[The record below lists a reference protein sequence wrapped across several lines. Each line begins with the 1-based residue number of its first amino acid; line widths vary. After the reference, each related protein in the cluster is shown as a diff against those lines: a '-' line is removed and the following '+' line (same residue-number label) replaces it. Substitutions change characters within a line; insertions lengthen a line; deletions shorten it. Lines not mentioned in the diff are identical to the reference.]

1 MVLGGNDPMK
11 AERAAFVDKYLRA
24 PGRHSAA
31 EAIYQEI
38 LAGLQLDR

>member
-1 MVLGGNDPMK
+1 MK

-24 PGRHSAA
+24 PGRRSAA

-38 LAGLQLDR
+38 LAGLGFDK